1 MDSPRTSAS
10 PSSASPLR
18 LLTRRPALA
27 IAGLALAGA
36 GLGFRHIATTLR
48 DNELAQKNSAA
59 RNFYV
64 SVDRSGGGI

>member
-1 MDSPRTSAS
+1 MDPTRAS
-10 PSSASPLR
+10 PSSTSPLR
-18 LLTRRPALA
+18 ILTRHPALTF
-27 IAGLALAGA
+27 AGLALAGA
-36 GLGFRHIATTLR
+36 GLGFRHVAATLR